1 MEVILIKCHQNI
13 VIRGHSI
20 QISPIILDP
29 RTEGPNGL
37 CGGSIA
43 DLFEGWIFIFKLS

>member
-1 MEVILIKCHQNI
+1 MKVIIIKCHQNI

-29 RTEGPNGL
+29 RTEGRNGL
-37 CGGSIA
+37 YAVVALRIYLKDGFS
-43 DLFEGWIFIFKLS
+43 SSN